1 VYGTRGLP
9 SATSLRPWCCDMQAR
24 VPKVKA
30 FRERLAK
37 VIPDKH
43 QSTMTK
49 LGAILVRQLCVAL
62 SPLAPCLVAVASWH
76 VACYAS
82 GDEEGASIQSL

>member
-1 VYGTRGLP
+1 
-9 SATSLRPWCCDMQAR
+9 MQAR

-49 LGAILVRQLCVAL
+49 LGAILATGIIDAGGRCVSCAWLC
-62 SPLAPCLVAVASWH
+62 H
-76 VACYAS
+76 R
-82 GDEEGASIQSL
+82 